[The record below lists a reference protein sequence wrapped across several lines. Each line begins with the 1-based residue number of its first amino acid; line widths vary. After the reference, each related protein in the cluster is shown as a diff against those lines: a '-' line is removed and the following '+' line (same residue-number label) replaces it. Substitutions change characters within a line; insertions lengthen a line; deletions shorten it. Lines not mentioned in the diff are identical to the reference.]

1 MVPAMSKLSAPT
13 APDGQGPH
21 RSLRVVQRIT
31 SVVGVVVIVAVLAA
45 AVGILAGWRPSMN
58 PFGDE
63 TVDRTGSPV
72 LKSLTDLS
80 QYHAASAHYETVVDL
95 DKDTNNLPGWISGER
110 VLYVGKGEVDALV
123 DFSEL
128 DERRVVLSPDA
139 KSVSITLPAPIADK
153 PALNLETSYV
163 VDHDTGLINR
173 FKGSTIEREA
183 QLKAIEQ

>member
-1 MVPAMSKLSAPT
+1 
-13 APDGQGPH
+13 
-21 RSLRVVQRIT
+21 
-31 SVVGVVVIVAVLAA
+31 
-45 AVGILAGWRPSMN
+45 MN

-163 VDHDTGLINR
+163 VDHDKGLINR

-183 QLKAIEQ
+183 QLKAIEQMTASATSEGMLIDRAKENTSAMLRGLFGSLGYTTIDITFDEDAS